1 MAVLSASHGGDV
13 SHPRKLLMLAQ
24 TGSTGCTL
32 KPCLPTDTHRNIRLR
47 SATQSLRG
55 NLHSLAKPCNRKGSG
70 EARVH
75 MADEGRNPKQGLAVG
90 LRDSSSRSQ
99 QLPQA
104 QPGRGGSNLHSSK
117 HCDAQPCQP
126 CHSYLSKIFSYLTLV
141 TVFCSFI
148 PNYFLTRFFPHFP
161 AAPIHAI

>member
-1 MAVLSASHGGDV
+1 MPS
-13 SHPRKLLMLAQ
+13 Q

-32 KPCLPTDTHRNIRLR
+32 KSCPPADAHKNIRLH
-47 SATQSLRG
+47 SAIQSLRG
-55 NLHSLAKPCNRKGSG
+55 NLHSHAKPCNRKGSG

-75 MADEGRNPKQGLAVG
+75 MADEGRDPKQGLAVG

-117 HCDAQPCQP
+117 H
-126 CHSYLSKIFSYLTLV
+126 
-141 TVFCSFI
+141 
-148 PNYFLTRFFPHFP
+148 
-161 AAPIHAI
+161 